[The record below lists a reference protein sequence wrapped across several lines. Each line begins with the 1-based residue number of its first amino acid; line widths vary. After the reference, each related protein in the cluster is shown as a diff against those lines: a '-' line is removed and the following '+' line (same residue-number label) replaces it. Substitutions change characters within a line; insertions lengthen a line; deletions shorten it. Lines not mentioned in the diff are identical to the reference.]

1 MNPVLADPRPRHFHP
16 RKRWHGPP
24 AQHQQENFMVDAINP
39 ISATAPSEP
48 TRVGTSTSI
57 SSEPDNAWVAA
68 RQSHITADQL
78 ALKRAAERESAG
90 DLIPHAE
97 LVVEDDRHAQK
108 RHGDDEPSE
117 DRDAAEEQ
125 AEHPTLSGES
135 ERIGTRN
142 FDDDTPFGERVA
154 II

>member
-1 MNPVLADPRPRHFHP
+1 
-16 RKRWHGPP
+16 
-24 AQHQQENFMVDAINP
+24 MVEAINP

-57 SSEPDNAWVAA
+57 GSEPDNAWVAA
-68 RQSHITADQL
+68 RQSQITADQL
-78 ALKRAAERESAG
+78 ALKRAAEREAAG
-90 DLIPHAE
+90 NLIPHAE
-97 LVVEDDRHAQK
+97 LAVEEDRHARK
-108 RHGDDEPSE
+108 RHEDEPSE
-117 DRDAAEEQ
+117 DGEPAGEE

-154 II
+154 IV